1 MSRRKPTTLR
11 ESMSGVR
18 RLAPYLRPHLAA
30 ERRLLTMGMLA
41 FFAEVGFRLLE
52 PWPLKY
58 VIDGIVKTGSPP
70 SGASVTTVL
79 LVACLALVALTT
91 LRATAS
97 YVNTLT
103 LALAGNRILSR
114 VRADVYAHLNK
125 LPLTFHDRTRTGDLV
140 TRVTGDIGRLKDVA
154 VTAALPLAGNCLTL
168 VGMLVVVAFIDWKL
182 LLVILLVF
190 PGFLLSTVHMTRRIT
205 TVSRTQRRA
214 DGALASLATETLS
227 SMRVV
232 QSYSLE
238 RLMQQRF
245 GEGNAKSLKSGAKAT
260 KLSAGLER
268 KTDVLV
274 GLATALVLYVGARRV
289 LAGALTPG
297 ELVVFLT
304 YLKAAFKP
312 MRDLAKYTGRIA
324 QAGASAERIAD
335 LLQVS
340 PDIID
345 APGARPAGRFT
356 GDIEFRDVWFGYES
370 GHMVLRGI
378 NLHIRPGQRVALVGP
393 SGAGK
398 SSLAMLVSRL
408 GDPTQGEVRIDGQ
421 DLRDLTVDS
430 VRTQLAV
437 VLQETLL
444 FATTIRDNIAHGL
457 PDTSD
462 EAIEAAAR
470 LAGAH
475 DFIMRLPSGYDT
487 TVGERGTTL
496 SGGERQRIAIA
507 RAAMRDAAVVILDE
521 AMTGLDQAT
530 EREVY
535 AALERLTVSRTT
547 LLITHDL
554 DAVLGCD
561 RVIWI
566 DRGVIVDDGAPGE
579 VLSRQARN
587 VSDAQLG

>member
-1 MSRRKPTTLR
+1 M
-11 ESMSGVR
+11 
-18 RLAPYLRPHLAA
+18 
-30 ERRLLTMGMLA
+30 
-41 FFAEVGFRLLE
+41 
-52 PWPLKY
+52 
-58 VIDGIVKTGSPP
+58 
-70 SGASVTTVL
+70 
-79 LVACLALVALTT
+79 
-91 LRATAS
+91 RATAS

-140 TRVTGDIGRLKDVA
+140 TRVTSDIGRLKDVA
-154 VTAALPLAGNCLTL
+154 VTAALPLAGNTLTL
-168 VGMLVVVAFIDWKL
+168 VGMLVVVTIIDWKL
-182 LLVILLVF
+182 ALVILLVF
-190 PGFLLSTVHMTRRIT
+190 PAFLLSTVHMTRRIT

-245 GEGNAKSLKSGAKAT
+245 GEGNAKSLMSGAKAT

-268 KTDVLV
+268 KTDLLV
-274 GLATALVLYVGARRV
+274 GLATALVLYVGARRA
-289 LAGALTPG
+289 LAGALTAG

-340 PDIID
+340 PDIVD
-345 APGARPAGRFT
+345 APGARPADPFKGE
-356 GDIEFRDVWFGYES
+356 IEFRDVWLAYEP
-370 GHMVLRGI
+370 GRMVLRNI
-378 NLHIRPGQRVALVGP
+378 SLHIPAGQRVALVGP

-408 GDPTQGEVRIDGQ
+408 GDPTQGEIRIDGQ

-457 PDTSD
+457 PDTS
-462 EAIEAAAR
+462 EEEIVAAAR

-487 TVGERGTTL
+487 IVGERGATL

-521 AMTGLDQAT
+521 AMTGLDQQT

-535 AALERLTVSRTT
+535 AALERLTSDRTT

-566 DRGVIVDDGAPGE
+566 DRGTVLDDGVPGE

-587 VSDAQLG
+587 VPDVQLG